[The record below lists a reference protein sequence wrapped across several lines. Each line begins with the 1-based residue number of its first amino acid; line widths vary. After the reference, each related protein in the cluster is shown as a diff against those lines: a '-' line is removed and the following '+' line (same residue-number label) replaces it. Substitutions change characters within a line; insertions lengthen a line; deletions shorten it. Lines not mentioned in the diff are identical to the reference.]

1 MRASMLPWNYLSAGC
16 AFCAAIAWLVS
27 ATCRI
32 PDVPTYQFTG
42 VSNAGVPAVV
52 RAVRLQSRWSAIA
65 AGLAAFAAVFQ
76 GLEAIFR

>member
-1 MRASMLPWNYLSAGC
+1 MMNFLSAGC
-16 AFCAAIAWLVS
+16 AFSAAVAWFIS
-27 ATCRI
+27 ARFRI
-32 PDVPTYQFTG
+32 PDVPTQQFMG

-65 AGLAAFAAVFQ
+65 AVLAAFAAVFQ